1 MAAVPGAGAEG
12 EVMAEKIPGP
22 VERYP
27 LDVDYEGHRYSGSY
41 GVQYGLIYAYYG
53 DEWKAT
59 GVGKLTEEE
68 TYARA
73 KLLLLD
79 LVKADLKRPWRKGK

>member
-1 MAAVPGAGAEG
+1 
-12 EVMAEKIPGP
+12 MAERTPGP

-59 GVGKLTEEE
+59 GVGELTEDE

-79 LVKADLKRPWRKGK
+79 LVKKDLKRSRKGK